1 MRDDVTSHI
10 ICRDLFKIYKRA
22 DLEVVALRGLDMEVA
37 TGEMVAI
44 LGSSGSGKSTLLNIL
59 AGLDTPSAGHIKV
72 ANRDLLNISDA
83 GLVMYRRL
91 DVGFVWQVPSR
102 NLVPYLSAVENVA
115 LPMAIAGVQEQ
126 ERRSRAIELLNAF
139 GLADKLDRQPHQL
152 SGGEQQRVAIAL
164 AIANAPPLILADE
177 PTGELD
183 TESAAEVFALLES
196 LNQQLGVTVVI
207 VTHDVSVVDY
217 VNRVINIRDGKIS
230 SETVV
235 INSGREKSERRVEN
249 YLVVDKAGR
258 LQLPA
263 DVIHRFGVGSRVR
276 LGNQDGYLTIK
287 SEGYSDSDETDE

>member
-1 MRDDVTSHI
+1 MRDDATSHI

-72 ANRDLLNISDA
+72 ANRDLLNISDV

-139 GLADKLDRQPHQL
+139 GLANKLDRQPHQL

-217 VNRVINIRDGKIS
+217 VDRVINIRDGKIS

-235 INSGREKSERRVEN
+235 TNSGREESGRRVEN

-263 DVIHRFGVGSRVR
+263 DVIDRFGIGSRVK

-287 SEGYSDSDETDE
+287 SEGYSDSDETDG